1 MSRPSRMTRPLVIDC
16 LTPVLPTEPRGL
28 YKFTFQMKLI
38 ITFEHLQFSQTR
50 KPLFVEQRC
59 VLPEKTP
66 VGFIV
71 YGTLTF
77 LAYLMIYLKCSQLSP
92 IITTH

>member
-1 MSRPSRMTRPLVIDC
+1 MSGAAR
-16 LTPVLPTEPRGL
+16 LPAL
-28 YKFTFQMKLI
+28 
-38 ITFEHLQFSQTR
+38 TFEHLQFSQTR

-71 YGTLTF
+71 YGTRTF
-77 LAYLMIYLKCSQLSP
+77 WRIL
-92 IITTH
+92 